1 MSSTAPMT
9 LQPRQ
14 ERTIMD
20 VTSVEIGIEES
31 VLHAEGKMGEY
42 GKVYSTVRFKYNSD
56 RSGGTF
62 TDEGRGFL
70 DENTMLSGTGMGIW
84 RREGSKVILEELINV
99 SDGTQNFHRSVWD
112 ARENKIVVDSYII
125 R

>member
-1 MSSTAPMT
+1 MSSTEPMT

-42 GKVYSTVRFKYNSD
+42 RKVYSTVRFKYNSD

-62 TDEGRGFL
+62 TDEGSGFL

-99 SDGTQNFHRSVWD
+99 SDGDTKFSQ
-112 ARENKIVVDSYII
+112 I
-125 R
+125 RLGCP

>member
-1 MSSTAPMT
+1 MSSTEPMT

-70 DENTMLSGTGMGIW
+70 DEKYNVIW
-84 RREGSKVILEELINV
+84 HRNGHMEKGRLQSYFRRTYQCK
-99 SDGTQNFHRSVWD
+99 
-112 ARENKIVVDSYII
+112 
-125 R
+125 